1 MDILHLAPGQP
12 VREAP
17 LQAPADGYLWI
28 DLLRD
33 EAADWPAQLAAVLPV
48 EVDAAH
54 LADSLNPQHPA
65 YRDGA
70 PGYDM
75 LVFDGL
81 GDSGGPFAPRLRPV
95 AFFIFERLLVTVRA
109 EANISLPRVR
119 QRLLDGR
126 QKPPR
131 EPFSLC
137 LVILDAMVD
146 RFLALRVELD
156 EQVNALQERLLD
168 PHAGHDWGQVL
179 HARRALHRLSAVG
192 EAQIDALDGLR
203 RESGRPLTQPQLVR
217 LRDTIEHVQRVVR
230 HTDALEADLDSAVQ
244 LQFAFSAERTN
255 RVMRV
260 LTVLSAVFLPLMLIT
275 GIWGM
280 NFAHMPELA
289 WRWGYPAALGLL
301 AVVGTGLYLY
311 FKRRGFF

>member
-1 MDILHLAPGQP
+1 MDILHLNSGQA
-12 VREAP
+12 VGDAA
-17 LQAPADGYLWI
+17 LATPADGYLWI

-33 EAADWPAQLAAVLPV
+33 EAVDWPQRLAGVLPV
-48 EVDAAH
+48 EIDAKH
-54 LADSLNPQHPA
+54 LADSLNSQHPA

-109 EANISLPRVR
+109 EANISLPHVR

-131 EPFSLC
+131 DPLGLC
-137 LVILDAMVD
+137 LVVLDAMVD
-146 RFLALRVELD
+146 RFLGLRVELD
-156 EQVNALQERLLD
+156 EQVNSLQEQLLD
-168 PHAGHDWGQVL
+168 PHVGHDWPRVL
-179 HARRALHRLSAVG
+179 AARRALHRLSAMG

-203 RESGRPLTQPQLVR
+203 RDSGRPLTQPQLVR
-217 LRDTIEHVQRVVR
+217 LRDTVEHVQRVVR
-230 HTDALEADLDSAVQ
+230 HTEALENDLDSAVQ
-244 LQFAFSAERTN
+244 LQFAFAAERTN
-255 RVMRV
+255 RIVRV
-260 LTVLSAVFLPLMLIT
+260 LTVISAVFLPLMLIT

-289 WRWGYPAALGLL
+289 WRWGYPLALGLL
-301 AVVGTGLYLY
+301 VAIGLGLFFH
-311 FKRRGFF
+311 FKRRGYF